1 MTAAPA
7 LAHAGFWRLYWVT
20 LRPYLFF
27 VSGAA
32 GAVGLALSDASGIT
46 FAAAFAAFFF
56 SYGFG
61 QAATDVFQIDTDSI
75 SSPYRPLT
83 QGLVSRRKVLLAS
96 LAGLC
101 ACGAIL
107 AAIHPANLLFGALAA
122 AWLMTY
128 TPCKRRWWAGPWW
141 NAWIVALLPVMGLL
155 CGARASAAAAPA
167 VASVFFS
174 YAVFVLLG
182 YLKDV
187 TADRLA
193 GYETLPVK
201 AGCRVAVLASAGFQ
215 LAAAASSIALF
226 RALPAPHAAGAA
238 VAGCGIAAGCA
249 AHWLAWTGGGEREAH
264 RAIAW
269 SVRGF
274 LLLHLGE
281 CLAARPELWAAAA
294 LFYAAF
300 ELVLARRPERTQI

>member
-1 MTAAPA
+1 MTPTAA
-7 LAHAGFWRLYWVT
+7 HAYWIT

-27 VSGAA
+27 VSGVS
-32 GAVGLALSDASGIT
+32 GALGLALAGARGPA

-56 SYGFG
+56 SYGLG
-61 QAATDVFQIDTDSI
+61 QAVTDVFQTDTDSI

-83 QGLVSRRKVLLAS
+83 QGLIGARQVLGVS

-101 ACGAIL
+101 CCGVTL
-107 AAIHPANLLFGALAA
+107 ALLNPWNAALSAA
-122 AWLMTY
+122 AAGGLIAY

-141 NAWIVALLPVMGLL
+141 NAWIVALLPAMGIL
-155 CGARASAAAAPA
+155 CGGPVPTVVAGAAM
-167 VASVFFS
+167 ASVFSS

-187 TADRLA
+187 TADRLT

-201 AGCRVAVLASAGFQ
+201 AGFRVTVLVSAGF
-215 LAAAASSIALF
+215 LAGAAGASGVLL
-226 RALPAPHAAGAA
+226 RGLGLAGAA
-238 VAGCGIAAGCA
+238 VAVGGILAMGG
-249 AHWLAWTGGGEREAH
+249 AHVLAWNAGSEREAH

-269 SVRGF
+269 SLRGF
-274 LLLHLGE
+274 VLLHLGE
-281 CLAARPELWAAAA
+281 TVAARPELWAAAA

-300 ELVLARRPERTQI
+300 ELALARRPERTQI